1 MLAIVRAGSGDRQR
15 LQMASKVLQILD
27 QLNQQQLKE
36 KTESLAIA
44 RQRATSFYYHNQAA
58 SSQQELITLSNR
70 IARMKSFGD
79 SLCAFLNYRAE
90 VAGSLPEPRTWQPG
104 VVVSTT
110 AEQRTPPTMNTNFT
124 IPNELLCPIS
134 SELMK
139 DPVMTIDGFTYERMN
154 IERWYVPYM
163 LAWAARIGLTY

>member
-1 MLAIVRAGSGDRQR
+1 MLAIVRAGKGDHHR
-15 LQMASKVLQILD
+15 LQNAGKVLQILD

-44 RQRATSFYYHNQAA
+44 RQRATSYYYRNQAA

-70 IARMKSFGD
+70 IARMKNFGD

-90 VAGSLPEPRTWQPG
+90 IAGSLPVLLTWQPG
-104 VVVSTT
+104 AAAPTT
-110 AEQRTPPTMNTNFT
+110 AEQRTSPNMNLDFT

-134 SELMK
+134 SELME
-139 DPVMTIDGFTYERMN
+139 DPVMTIDGFTYERKN
-154 IERWYVPYM
+154 IERWYVPYV
-163 LAWAARIGLTY
+163 LA